1 MEFTSTL
8 PFMSKRTERDE
19 LPFNELEQSL
29 AESIDEDILLK
40 ASGRKDPL
48 RSSMA

>member
-8 PFMSKRTERDE
+8 PFVSRRTERDE
-19 LPFNELEQSL
+19 IALPELEQSW

-40 ASGRKDPL
+40 ASGRKDPM